1 MKMIFKIL
9 KKTKIEKEYLGI
21 RKIVYED
28 GVVTVINYND
38 LISINSNLIDLKDLV
53 IKGEE
58 LKVIYQ
64 DPVRIKLKGNIKEV
78 LKNEWL

>member
-1 MKMIFKIL
+1 MIFKIL

-78 LKNEWL
+78 LKNE

>member
-1 MKMIFKIL
+1 MVMKMIFKIL

-78 LKNEWL
+78 LKNE